1 MTYSD
6 SLTNSTSLRE
16 NGRIED
22 SSENAI
28 RRIDIAPIQRL
39 LQSGSPDECQR
50 VISMFLSEIG
60 SDSLNSV
67 MLRYYVVMEIYLACG
82 EFSRKSGITKDEF
95 LARFGDADSIMMK
108 INGIK
113 PMTDFLNELLL
124 QCVEWRVRY
133 HSDSHSSSVERAK
146 EYISLNYSND
156 TLSLGT
162 VAAHVS
168 LSATY
173 FSSLFRREAG
183 MTFVE
188 YLNQIRI
195 EHAKELLCCTLMQVS
210 EIAYATGYTDYR
222 YFSQVFKRY
231 TGHTPRDFQKANSK
245 LD

>member
-1 MTYSD
+1 MMYSD
-6 SLTNSTSLRE
+6 NSNLAGKTRE
-16 NGRIED
+16 IIRND
-22 SSENAI
+22 SSENMLH
-28 RRIDIAPIQRL
+28 RIDTAPIQRL
-39 LQSGSPDECQR
+39 LQSGSPDECQHA
-50 VISMFLSEIG
+50 VSMFVADIG

-67 MLRYYVVMEIYLACG
+67 MLRYYIVMEIYLSCG
-82 EFSRKSGITKDEF
+82 EFSRMSGITKEEF
-95 LARFGDADSIMMK
+95 LSRFGDADSIMMK
-108 INGIK
+108 INGVK
-113 PMTDFLNELLL
+113 PMTDFLIDLLR

-133 HSDSHSSSVERAK
+133 HSGSHTSSVERAK
-146 EYISLNYSND
+146 EYISLNYSDD

-162 VAAHVS
+162 VAQHVN

-210 EIAYATGYTDYR
+210 EIAYSTGYTDYR

-231 TGHTPRDFQKANSK
+231 TGQTPRDFQKVNSK
-245 LD
+245 PE